1 MARCEQKWLQ
11 KNDNIFE
18 YVEHKQSGK
27 GGIKVI
33 TAQHSSELKDLRADA
48 YEGIWYGG
56 EFLVWLDEWW
66 AGVAIPW

>member
-1 MARCEQKWLQ
+1 LARCEQKRLQ

-33 TAQHSSELKDLRADA
+33 TEQHSSELKDLRADA
-48 YEGIWYGG
+48 CEGI
-56 EFLVWLDEWW
+56 
-66 AGVAIPW
+66 